1 MTQTLYLLDTNICVF
16 YLRGKFNIDQLIDK
30 VGWDNCCISEI
41 TELELKFG
49 AELSKQRD
57 GIDRSQQLND
67 FLEDIKI
74 LPINNAIDIAASE
87 KIRLRL
93 AGTPCEDNFDLL
105 IACTAI
111 ANDMVCVT
119 DVSLITTSQSTIILT
134 VCVERQSGLRFRV
147 NW

>member
-119 DVSLITTSQSTIILT
+119 ENTKDFH
-134 VCVERQSGLRFRV
+134 RFHGIRLE
-147 NW
+147 NWVARTM